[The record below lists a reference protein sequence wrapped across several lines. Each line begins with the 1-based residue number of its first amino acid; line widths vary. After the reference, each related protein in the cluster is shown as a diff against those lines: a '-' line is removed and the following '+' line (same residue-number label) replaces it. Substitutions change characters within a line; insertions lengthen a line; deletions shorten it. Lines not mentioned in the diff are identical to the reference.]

1 MVVIVAW
8 LTWPVPP
15 LRVLSAAQIT
25 HDGLPKLQVFTDGSR
40 LYLSERRVSDE
51 FLVQGSAAGGET
63 SVLPTP
69 FADVYPTAVSPDH
82 SQLLV
87 FARIQT
93 ERELRAWLLP
103 LLTGPPRRLLDVVG
117 RWGTWSPDGQQL
129 LFAHGNALFL
139 GHADGSNAHKL
150 VDLPGAAFYVRFSPD
165 RAKAPESSASACQ

>member
-1 MVVIVAW
+1 
-8 LTWPVPP
+8 
-15 LRVLSAAQIT
+15 
-25 HDGLPKLQVFTDGSR
+25 VFTDGSR

-103 LLTGPPRRLLDVVG
+103 LPTGPPRRLLDVVG

-129 LFAHGNALFL
+129 LFARGNALFL

-150 VDLPGAAFYVRFSPD
+150 VDLPGVAFCVRFSPD